1 MPSGQRGLAKEV
13 AERGSER
20 GEGKPHGKG
29 AHGGKGREEVE
40 RALQRGCRRLGPP
53 AHGCPPASTS
63 PTQGMGPFA
72 ETRGPELWSERLH
85 RAPCPPPPAAGLHAG
100 AGPGPS
106 DSDRPSPSSTR
117 RLISPSAHPLADG
130 FLGRRDQRCN
140 PGRVEGRGPRNWTS
154 RTFARPQKV
163 FRLGIGPRQVRIP
176 HPCTRV
182 WGTREETPQGRRNG
196 TLSRRSDSVLC
207 GPAVARPAKLS
218 GPVPWL
224 RRGVG
229 TASTSWGRWEVRE
242 TERSAF

>member
-1 MPSGQRGLAKEV
+1 MQEVGATRPWVPAGLNF
-13 AERGSER
+13 
-20 GEGKPHGKG
+20 P
-29 AHGGKGREEVE
+29 
-40 RALQRGCRRLGPP
+40 L
-53 AHGCPPASTS
+53 
-63 PTQGMGPFA
+63 TQGVGPSA
-72 ETRGPELWSERLH
+72 ETRGPELWLERLR
-85 RAPCPPPPAAGLHAG
+85 RAPCLPPRAAGLHAG

-140 PGRVEGRGPRNWTS
+140 PGRVDGRGPRNRTS
-154 RTFARPQKV
+154 RTFARPQKI

-176 HPCTRV
+176 RPCTRV
-182 WGTREETPQGRRNG
+182 WGTREETPQRRRNG
-196 TLSRRSDSVLC
+196 TLSRRSDSLLC

-224 RRGVG
+224 CRGVG
-229 TASTSWGRWEVRE
+229 TASTSWGRCEVSE